1 MEENKEKTQPKTA
14 KTNDIVSAF
23 RLINPAKLTKMETA
37 ERFSLI
43 LATRQLKKV
52 ATEFDDFLKDVQEK
66 MKPEG
71 FDAIAGKVQ
80 AHKDLAPDELK
91 AWNKYQQ
98 DISECLKGELEK
110 EVEVDFEPLSK
121 EAMEH
126 FIDSNDFAVSDIIL
140 IMDVLS
146 E

>member
-1 MEENKEKTQPKTA
+1 MEENKETNPAKTA

-37 ERFSLI
+37 ERFALI

-52 ATEFDDFLKDVQEK
+52 GTEFDDFLKDVQEK
-66 MKPEG
+66 LKPEG
-71 FDAIAGKVQ
+71 FDAIAEKVQ
-80 AHKDLAPDELK
+80 AQKELSPEELK
-91 AWNKYQQ
+91 IWNKYQQ

-110 EVEVDFEPLSK
+110 EVTLEFAPLSK

-126 FIDSNDFAVSDIIL
+126 FIDSNDFAVSDIML
-140 IMDVLS
+140 IMDVMS